1 MKSVVFRDCFAEWDE
16 NTLVFGN
23 HGFKRTL
30 LFTEQSSH
38 TAELTDGK
46 GTKLAAENVSH
57 IDCVLY
63 DMYADAADARNW
75 NVESISAR
83 EQIDLPFEGDHL
95 AVSVVMTEQNSRTR
109 LVREFFI
116 YPGLAMFGVRNR
128 ITLRVLPSGF
138 INARNSL
145 RKNYGLNGDSCDLPV
160 MDTFHPADGF
170 KVKRTVEFAGHTDVQ
185 DMPVLE
191 HEVHGEKEFSG
202 NLLYC
207 ENDSETG
214 FMILQE
220 APPSSERREYQNYDF
235 SLTSH
240 DDLRSLCWGIIPGE
254 LELDREY
261 VSYRNAIGI
270 YHSQEEA
277 QWLLKRYLRTRYDY
291 GTLRCGIVANAWGCG
306 RFPALVSKEFLK
318 EEVVG
323 AANCGA
329 DYYQVDDHWQNG
341 LFRDITVK
349 NKAIDLKD
357 YWSISP
363 ERLGN
368 DRFDSLCQL
377 AKEKGI
383 ELALWIAPSGN
394 LAYRDFEEFAEL
406 ILNFYRQYNF
416 RLFKIDGAYFSSYDA
431 GQKFTRMLQIV
442 REKSN
447 KEVFFNLDVTA
458 GMRGGYFMLLD
469 QGNLFLENRYLFAG
483 IGYHPERTLRNVW
496 NLAKYTR
503 LQSLQIEIPYP
514 GDIQPEFYE
523 EKGECCPDVYPW
535 DYWMAVAFFG
545 NPLLWFAPSLVPAEQ
560 QAICRRMMELHK
572 QYRDQIFA
580 CEIFPLGDAPT
591 GSSLTALAAKDE
603 SGITQFLA
611 LYREKDASYGSFKT
625 DGVWTLIA
633 GDAQLADGEIT
644 LTAAPGYAILK
655 RK

>member
-16 NTLVFGN
+16 TTLIFGN
-23 HGFKRTL
+23 RKFKRKIF
-30 LFTEQSSH
+30 FTEQSSH

-46 GTKLAAENVSH
+46 GTKLAAENVSR

-63 DMYADAADARNW
+63 DMYADATDARNW
-75 NVESISAR
+75 KVESVTAL
-83 EQIDLPFEGDHL
+83 EQKDLPFEGDHL
-95 AVSVVMTEQNSRTR
+95 AVSVVMTEQNSLTR

-145 RKNYGLNGDSCDLPV
+145 RKDYGLDTAGYDLPV
-160 MDTFHPADGF
+160 LDTLHPADGF
-170 KVKRTVEFAGHTDVQ
+170 KVRRAVEFAGHTDVQ
-185 DMPVLE
+185 DTPVLE
-191 HEVHGEKEFSG
+191 HDCSGSTEFTG

-207 ENDSETG
+207 ENDAETG

-235 SLTSH
+235 SLTSNG
-240 DDLRSLCWGIIPGE
+240 DVRSLCWGIIPGE

-261 VSYRNAIGI
+261 ISYRNAIGI

-277 QWLLKRYLRTRYDY
+277 QWLLKQYLRTRFDY
-291 GTLRCGIVANAWGCG
+291 GKLRCGIVANAWGCG
-306 RFPALVSKEFLK
+306 RFPALVSKQFLK
-318 EEVVG
+318 EEVIG

-329 DYYQVDDHWQNG
+329 DHYQVDDHWQNG

-349 NKAIDLKD
+349 NKVIDLKE
-357 YWSISP
+357 YWRISP
-363 ERLGN
+363 ERLENGS
-368 DRFDSLCQL
+368 FDSLCQL
-377 AKEKGI
+377 AEEQGI
-383 ELALWIAPSGN
+383 ELALWMAPSGN
-394 LAYRDFEEFAEL
+394 LGYRDHQEFAEL
-406 ILNFYRQYNF
+406 ILDFYHQYNF

-431 GQKFTRMLQIV
+431 EEKFTSMLRTV
-442 REKSN
+442 REQSG

-458 GMRGGYFMLLD
+458 GMRGGFFMLLD

-496 NLAKYTR
+496 NLAKYIR

-514 GDIQPEFYE
+514 GDIKREFYE

-535 DYWMAVAFFG
+535 DYWMAVAFCG

-560 QAICRRMMELHK
+560 QALCRRMMELHK
-572 QYRDQIFA
+572 QYRDQLFA
-580 CEIFPLGDAPT
+580 CEIFPVGDMPT
-591 GSSLTALAAKDE
+591 GSSLTGFTAKKDDGTAE
-603 SGITQFLA
+603 FLV
-611 LYREKDASYGSFKT
+611 LFREKDAVCDRFET
-625 DGVWTLIA
+625 DGDWTLIA
-633 GDAQLADGEIT
+633 GNAEFSCGTIILPT
-644 LTAAPGYAILK
+644 VPGYAILK
-655 RK
+655 R